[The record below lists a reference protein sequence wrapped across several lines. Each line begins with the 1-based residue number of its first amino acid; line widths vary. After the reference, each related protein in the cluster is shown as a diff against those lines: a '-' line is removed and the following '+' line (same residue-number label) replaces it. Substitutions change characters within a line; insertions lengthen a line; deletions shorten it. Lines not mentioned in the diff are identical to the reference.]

1 MEGKEYICFECGHKS
16 KKCHMRL
23 IKRQYKGYG
32 YDFELQ
38 IEAPHCERC
47 MSLLYDREIEEE
59 IRESAHKTIRKQLN
73 ELNLVRLDI
82 FKNGFTK
89 GFVDGFEESF
99 LKSFR
104 EKFQEGHSKALELS
118 EKLGVI
124 SVAKRMKESGYPE
137 SEIEKLTELTP
148 EEISNL

>member
-1 MEGKEYICFECGHKS
+1 MEGKEYTCLRCGHKS
-16 KKCHMRL
+16 KKSIMSL

-38 IEAPHCERC
+38 IEALHCERC
-47 MSLLYDREIEEE
+47 MSLLYDREVEEE

-82 FKNGFTK
+82 FKNGFME
-89 GFVDGFEESF
+89 GFEESF
-99 LKSFR
+99 EKCFIENFVKSFHESR
-104 EKFQEGHSKALELS
+104 NEALSLS

-137 SEIEKLTELTP
+137 SEIVKLTELTF